1 MTKKSVSRSPLQA
14 RGSNHVYSP
23 EILPQIQA
31 LLAALA
37 DIDCAYEIDVETV
50 RSSHAPEIIKN
61 GVVATLQQC
70 HQERRASYIRQ
81 LQALQRQIL
90 KVA

>member
-1 MTKKSVSRSPLQA
+1 MTMKNASRSPLQA
-14 RGSNHVYSP
+14 SGSNHLYSP
-23 EILPQIQA
+23 EILPQIQT

-61 GVVATLQQC
+61 SVVATLQQR
-70 HQERRASYIRQ
+70 HQEWRAPYIRQ
-81 LQALQRQIL
+81 LEALQRRVL
-90 KVA
+90 KAA